1 MTIQKKIPCVI
12 MRGGTSRGTYFLAND
27 LPSQWSKRKEI
38 LIAAMGSGDTL
49 QVNGVG
55 GGNSLTS
62 KAAIISRSDDPNA
75 DIDYLFA

>member
-27 LPSQWSKRKEI
+27 LPREWDKRKEI
-38 LIAAMGSGDTL
+38 LTAAMGSGDPL

-62 KAAIISRSDDPNA
+62 KAAII
-75 DIDYLFA
+75 